1 MLRRAE
7 VAKMLPCVP
16 AAMTAKDAINTMKSG
31 GDTERRGRR
40 GEVIFVMGRMDN
52 TLQLLSFMII
62 IITTMTAVNQLTCL
76 HL

>member
-31 GDTERRGRR
+31 GGTQR
-40 GEVIFVMGRMDN
+40 GEEEEVR
-52 TLQLLSFMII
+52 
-62 IITTMTAVNQLTCL
+62 
-76 HL
+76 